1 MDPDQNNNDDF
12 ARAPVDAAS
21 NRPWWYLLIIE
32 TGVLIS
38 IPLFI
43 IGGELGKGLA
53 FKDLVASCL
62 LGGAIL
68 GVIGLLTARLG
79 AITRCSTAL
88 IARSTFGT
96 RGAAI
101 VGFILALG
109 MTGWW
114 AVQTEMFTKAVIN
127 LVFRLSGFS
136 LSRELTILVAGAAM
150 ITTAALGIKA
160 IGKLAYIAVPLL
172 IAGLTYAMSNLLS
185 AGSGMAPVFSY
196 EPQKAIG
203 FGAAVGTVVG
213 GWIVGASMNA
223 DYARFARNSRHAITY
238 ALAHYSFNYPLLL
251 IICGIMAIGFNTNDI
266 VSHLVPP
273 QFSWLLLV
281 LMMLAT
287 WAANDCNLYSSS
299 LGLTALTGAR
309 RSHLAIIAGI
319 VGIMLAEFKLAQNM
333 VSFLVLLGVFIAPI
347 GGVFIAGAARS
358 ITVGES
364 VNSLDKPNGE
374 PVRKPS
380 GEPPGKL
387 PRYKWPALF
396 AWILGSVLGLLTTP
410 KEAMGLGLFTITGIS
425 TLDAVI
431 CAAALMWTFKKLE
444 RKLLFDSTSSTIS
457 QKSKESKKLAVS
469 CSSGKTDD

>member
-1 MDPDQNNNDDF
+1 MILSTIF
-12 ARAPVDAAS
+12 
-21 NRPWWYLLIIE
+21 
-32 TGVLIS
+32 
-38 IPLFI
+38 
-43 IGGELGKGLA
+43 
-53 FKDLVASCL
+53 
-62 LGGAIL
+62 GGAII

-114 AVQTEMFTKAVIN
+114 AVQTEMFTRAVID

-172 IAGLTYAMSNLLS
+172 IAGLSYAMSNLFMT
-185 AGSGMAPVFSY
+185 GNDIAPVFSY

-203 FGAAVGTVVG
+203 YGAAVGTVVG

-223 DYARFARNSRHAITY
+223 DYARFARNSKHAITY

-287 WAANDCNLYSSS
+287 LAANDCNLYSLS

-333 VSFLVLLGVFIAPI
+333 VSFLVHLGVFIAPI
-347 GGVFIAGAARS
+347 GGVFIAGS
-358 ITVGES
+358 SGSTTVVEPVGKSVGEPFS
-364 VNSLDKPNGE
+364 
-374 PVRKPS
+374 
-380 GEPPGKL
+380 EPPAKL
-387 PRYKWPALF
+387 PRFKWPALL

-410 KEAMGLGLFTITGIS
+410 KEAMGRPGLFTITGIS
-425 TLDAVI
+425 TLDAVV
-431 CAAALMWTFKKLE
+431 CAAALMWTFKKLQ

-457 QKSKESKKLAVS
+457 QKSKESKESKKLAVS
-469 CSSGKTDD
+469 YSGGKTDD